1 MDTLLISPR
10 HYSLMPS
17 TFSVGRGN
25 SYTDRIQNKN
35 PEKTSVSTGPNTD
48 FTECTEHPIT
58 DSFQFNTP
66 QSVLKMNDPETK
78 RSLLSIASKIFDP
91 VGLLTP
97 FTVKA
102 KILFQDLW
110 QRELEWEDQ
119 LDEEVAAQWRSWK
132 SDLPCLSRINI
143 PRHFMANGRSII
155 KLRGFGG
162 ASPKAYG
169 VAVYIQTMDAAG
181 KVSTHLVMSK

>member
-1 MDTLLISPR
+1 
-10 HYSLMPS
+10 
-17 TFSVGRGN
+17 
-25 SYTDRIQNKN
+25 
-35 PEKTSVSTGPNTD
+35 
-48 FTECTEHPIT
+48 
-58 DSFQFNTP
+58 
-66 QSVLKMNDPETK
+66 MNDPETK
-78 RSLLSIASKIFDP
+78 RSLLSIAWKIFDP

-132 SDLPCLSRINI
+132 SHLPCLSRINI